1 MKYLKTPIT
10 YVVGLTLFSLWLTF
24 QYFKIEGENKVIRL
38 DLEKMTEERD
48 SIYSELFNESVISGR
63 YELTFDYL
71 KEIDKE
77 SYDKCERYLEHET
90 E

>member
-1 MKYLKTPIT
+1 MKYLKNPMT
-10 YVVGLTLFSLWLTF
+10 YVVGLTLFIIWLTL
-24 QYFKIEGENKVIRL
+24 QYSRVNEENKVIKK
-38 DLEKMTEERD
+38 DLEKMTEQKD
-48 SIYSELFNESVISGR
+48 SIYSEWFNESVISGR

>member
-1 MKYLKTPIT
+1 MT
-10 YVVGLTLFSLWLTF
+10 YVVGLTLITIWLTF
-24 QYFKIEGENKVIRL
+24 QYSKVNEENKVIKR
-38 DLEKMTEERD
+38 DLEKMTEQKD

>member
-1 MKYLKTPIT
+1 MKYLKNPMT
-10 YVVGLTLFSLWLTF
+10 YVVGLTLITIWLTF
-24 QYFKIEGENKVIRL
+24 QYSKVNEENKVIKR
-38 DLEKMTEERD
+38 DLEKMTEQKD

>member
-1 MKYLKTPIT
+1 MKYLKNPMT
-10 YVVGLTLFSLWLTF
+10 YVVGLTLIVIWLTF
-24 QYFKIEGENKVIRL
+24 QYSKVNEENKVIKR
-38 DLEKMTEERD
+38 DLERMTEQKD

-63 YELTFDYL
+63 YELTFDHL

>member
-1 MKYLKTPIT
+1 MKYLKNPMT
-10 YVVGLTLFSLWLTF
+10 YVVGLTLITIWLTF
-24 QYFKIEGENKVIRL
+24 QYSKVNEENKVIKR
-38 DLEKMTEERD
+38 DLEKMTEQKD
-48 SIYSELFNESVISGR
+48 SIYSELFIESVISGR

>member
-1 MKYLKTPIT
+1 
-10 YVVGLTLFSLWLTF
+10 
-24 QYFKIEGENKVIRL
+24 
-38 DLEKMTEERD
+38 MTEQKD
-48 SIYSELFNESVISGR
+48 SLYSELFNESVISGR